1 MPGPPTWPVYTAPD
15 IPWRFMVA
23 IGGDGEKKGIDCG
36 GVTRPFATS
45 AAGLPTFN
53 DLKWVKD
60 TEHLEEAYEVVAA
73 D

>member
-1 MPGPPTWPVYTAPD
+1 
-15 IPWRFMVA
+15 MVA